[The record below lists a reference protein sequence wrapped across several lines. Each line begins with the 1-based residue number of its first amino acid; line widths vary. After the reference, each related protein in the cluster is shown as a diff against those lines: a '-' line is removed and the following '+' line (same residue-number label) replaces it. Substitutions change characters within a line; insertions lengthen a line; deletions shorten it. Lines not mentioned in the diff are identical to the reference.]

1 MAANGDLSQA
11 ENSTSDHGKN
21 SPNPNMQQA
30 SKLPQYGR
38 IKLDISNSVLP
49 LEKLNNT
56 PSGKDGLSEDME
68 QQVRSFGCE
77 LIQLGGKLLRLP
89 QVNNSCSYA
98 ILSNASIIII
108 FVLYLRLQWP
118 LDVCSSNV
126 FTMPKVWFAFHST
139 MFLWLVYVL
148 LAKLKRRQGGYEILS
163 MCFITLS
170 KSEAQSKSIK
180 LKMKKV
186 ASFTKYFSSFFRKIT
201 PVVLDH
207 NYLALKNNVIKA
219 ERRVLKELGF
229 CVHVKHPHKVLKY
242 LRSK

>member
-1 MAANGDLSQA
+1 MAANGDLSQT

-98 ILSNASIIII
+98 ILSNISILII

-126 FTMPKVWFAFHST
+126 FTMPKVWFAFHLT
-139 MFLWLVYVL
+139 MFPWLVYVL

-170 KSEAQSKSIK
+170 KSEAQSESQ
-180 LKMKKV
+180 LKV
-186 ASFTKYFSSFFRKIT
+186 
-201 PVVLDH
+201 
-207 NYLALKNNVIKA
+207 
-219 ERRVLKELGF
+219 
-229 CVHVKHPHKVLKY
+229 
-242 LRSK
+242 